1 MTNLNTPNM
10 PPKKY
15 KIQPKDI
22 RFLKAI
28 DEILRQHQGRHNEST
43 LSSVIFGKRN
53 IISKIRAGQR
63 GISQRQLEQFATHFN
78 LDYNFF
84 YRDQVTIHYNAI
96 DSKTIPSTYPPIIE
110 AKGNNSGNIYNSQIH
125 IYLEKAKKIVST
137 SSKEVQEDHA
147 DILHHIQEQTQNLEQ
162 ELQQKSEL
170 LEQVHKEH
178 SKQIIELQQ
187 QLLESKKQENE
198 ILKKYLAIKE
208 QKAVALEVMPNGIK
222 QD

>member
-1 MTNLNTPNM
+1 MTNLDTPNM
-10 PPKKY
+10 SPKKY

-96 DSKTIPSTYPPIIE
+96 DSKTTPPLTYPPIIE

-125 IYLEKAKKIVST
+125 IYLEKAKKIVSA
-137 SSKEVQEDHA
+137 SSKEIQEDHA
-147 DILHHIQEQTQNLEQ
+147 DILHQIQEQTQSLEQ
-162 ELQQKSEL
+162 QLIEKTKQ
-170 LEQVHKEH
+170 LEQMHQKH
-178 SKQIIELQQ
+178 SQ
-187 QLLESKKQENE
+187 
-198 ILKKYLAIKE
+198 
-208 QKAVALEVMPNGIK
+208 
-222 QD
+222 